1 MKLKFKIQQYQTD
14 AVQSVVDVFKG
25 QPNQANLTYKMDKGK
40 LYVVDSKSQHIKLVQ
55 TSLYTAEKSF
65 FANGS
70 DNEADNGL
78 GYKNNRLAIDK
89 VTLFDN
95 IRQVQLA
102 NNIHQDE
109 KLVDKLGAC
118 QLDVEMETGTGKTY
132 VYIKTMFE
140 LNKHYG
146 WTKFIVVVP
155 SVAIREGV
163 KKSFDITVDHF
174 MEQYGKKARYFI
186 YDSSSLNDIDT
197 FSQSNDIS
205 VMIINTQAFNTM
217 KEGAKNKAAR
227 IINSERDEFGSRKPI
242 AVLAANNPIIILDEP
257 QKMGGAATQTAL
269 KAFNPLFTLNYSA
282 THKEH
287 HNTVYVLDALDAYNH
302 KLVKKIEV
310 VGFELKNLKGTDS
323 YIYFAELL
331 LSKDKAPQV
340 RLEMEQQSQG
350 SGTIKRIYK
359 KLGEGDDLYSESG
372 FMEQYKGYQITD
384 IVVDSLHPA
393 RSLVK
398 FGNGVTLQLKEVI
411 GNVTADHKARIQIRE
426 TIKAHFRKESQL
438 FHRGIKC
445 LSLFFIDEVA
455 KYRQYDEDGNAMLG
469 RYGEI
474 FEQEYRAEL
483 NENQN
488 MYDPSYMQYL
498 SCISVGKTHEGYFSI
513 DPKTKRVKD
522 SGDKKGEGSDDVSA
536 YDLIMKDKERLLSL
550 DPTYSPVRFIFSHS
564 ALREGWDNPNIFQI
578 CSLRQA
584 NSISQKRQEV
594 GRGLRL
600 CVDNKGIRQD
610 ADTLQGQ
617 VHNINRLT
625 VIASEGYADFVSDL
639 QKNISEDLYDRPKVA
654 DPEYFEGKTFTIE
667 DGSRHSITKQE
678 ANKIY
683 FYLATNS
690 YIDADNHVTDTYRTA
705 SADGTLAALPT
716 EIQPY
721 GKWIHKL
728 VQGIWNPSALDGM
741 IEDGSKPQTPE
752 NKLNAN
758 FNKKEFQELWNRIN
772 HKYAYTVS
780 FDSQE
785 LIEKAVAA
793 IDKELNVSQLSYVVT
808 RGVQRDDLKHDDM
821 GHGGKG
827 MMVQEEMQHDDLNTD
842 VVSTVKYDLLG
853 KIAANT
859 KLTRKTIATILTSI
873 LPSKF
878 DMYKM
883 NPEEFIRRVSRLIL
897 EQKAT
902 IIVDHI
908 SYNEIEG
915 SYDSAIFTEEKHTSL
930 DKAYE
935 GKKSIVDYVFTD
947 GTAIQSVERKFV
959 ENLDTSTD
967 VAVYAKL
974 PKGFHIP
981 TPVGNYSPDW
991 AIAFKEGTVKHV
1003 YFVAETKGSMS
1014 SLDLRE
1020 IEKGKIACADKL
1032 FEQLSGSG
1040 IYYHKVTNYDDLMEW
1055 VK

>member
-14 AVQSVVDVFKG
+14 AVESVIHVFKG
-25 QPNQANLTYKMDKGK
+25 QPNQANMEYKMDKGK
-40 LYVVDSKSQHIKLVQ
+40 LYIVDSKKHNIKLVQ
-55 TSLYTAEKSF
+55 TSFNTHTDDA
-65 FANGS
+65 AV
-70 DNEADNGL
+70 NGL
-78 GYKNNRLAIDK
+78 GYKNALLAIDRQAI
-89 VTLFDN
+89 FEN
-95 IRQVQLA
+95 IHQVQTE
-102 NNIHQDE
+102 NNIHLDE
-109 KLVDKLGAC
+109 ELCCKLGVC

-140 LNKHYG
+140 LNKQYG

-163 KKSFDITVDHF
+163 KKSFDITIDHF

-242 AVLAANNPIIILDEP
+242 KVLAGNNPIIILDEP

-269 KAFNPLFTLNYSA
+269 QAFNPLFTLNYSA

-340 RLEMEQQSQG
+340 RLEIEQQSKAG
-350 SGTIKRIYK
+350 SIKRIYK
-359 KLGEGDDLYSESG
+359 KLGEGDDLFAASG
-372 FMEQYKGYQITD
+372 GMEQYKGFLITD
-384 IVVDSLHPA
+384 IIVDSLHPN
-393 RSLVK
+393 RSQVK
-398 FGNGVTLQLKEVI
+398 FGNGMSLLLKEVV

-426 TIKAHFRKESQL
+426 TIKAHFRKESAL

-455 KYRQYDEDGNAMLG
+455 KYRQYDDEGNAVLG

-483 NENQN
+483 LENLDL
-488 MYDPSYMQYL
+488 YAPDYMAYL
-498 SCISVGKTHEGYFSI
+498 GCIPVGKTHEGYFSI
-513 DPKTKRVKD
+513 DPKTKRAKD
-522 SGDKKGEGSDDVSA
+522 SDEKKGAGGSDDISA

-550 DPTYSPVRFIFSHS
+550 DPSYSPVRFIFSHS

-584 NSISQKRQEV
+584 YSISQKRQEV

-600 CVDNKGIRQD
+600 CVDSKGVRQD
-610 ADTLQGQ
+610 SDTLNGQ
-617 VHNINRLT
+617 VHQLNRLT
-625 VIASEGYADFVSDL
+625 VIASEGYADFVKDL

-654 DPEYFEGKTFTIE
+654 DIDYFEDKTFVIE
-667 DGSRHSITKQE
+667 DGSKHSINLQE
-678 ANKIY
+678 AKMIY
-683 FYLATNS
+683 KYLAKND
-690 YIDADNHVTDTYRTA
+690 YIDDDDHVTEIYRQDAA
-705 SADGTLAALPT
+705 SNTLAPLPS
-716 EIQPY
+716 ELESI
-721 GKWIHKL
+721 GKWVHKL
-728 VQGIWNPSALDGM
+728 VQGIWNPSTLKDM
-741 IEDGSKPQTPE
+741 IGNGSTPQTPE
-752 NKLNAN
+752 NALNEN
-758 FNKKEFQELWNRIN
+758 FSKKEFQELWNRIN
-772 HKYAYTVS
+772 HKYAYTVD
-780 FDSQE
+780 FDSEE
-785 LIEKAVAA
+785 LIEKAVNA
-793 IDKELNVSQLSYVVT
+793 INADLNVSRLSYRVT
-808 RGVQRDDLKHDDM
+808 TGVQRDNLKHVDM
-821 GHGGKG
+821 TSGGKG
-827 MMVQEEMQHDDLNTD
+827 MMVQEEMQHDELDTD
-842 VVSTVKYDLLG
+842 IVSTVKYDLLG
-853 KIAANT
+853 KIGANT
-859 KLTRKTIATILTSI
+859 KLTRRTVASILTRI

-883 NPEEFIRRVSRLIL
+883 NPEEFIQRVSRLIM
-897 EQKAT
+897 EQTAT
-902 IIVDHI
+902 IIVESI

-930 DKAYE
+930 DKAFQ

-947 GTAIQSVERKFV
+947 GTAKQSVERKFV
-959 ENLDTSTD
+959 EDLDTSTD

-1014 SLDLRE
+1014 SLDIRE

-1032 FEQLSGSG
+1032 FDQLSGSG